1 MSTGF
6 FCISDDQ
13 AREVVRLHESS
24 LLAGGVFER
33 DAARL
38 QVACVARD
46 LDHSSSCGVLRLSQ
60 ILGWSS
66 T

>member
-38 QVACVARD
+38 QVACV
-46 LDHSSSCGVLRLSQ
+46 
-60 ILGWSS
+60 
-66 T
+66 